1 MQEKFIRRERSIKVW
16 LLPYLVS
23 NFPLDTELI
32 ENYVLWNLST
42 YLRIAYN

>member
-1 MQEKFIRRERSIKVW
+1 MSDAFDFDARKVYSTKRSIKVW

-32 ENYVLWNLST
+32 ENYVF
-42 YLRIAYN
+42 